1 MQKLK
6 SKLEPHIF
14 MSPSY
19 FVLIVF
25 MGYPLLNTIRLA
37 FSNYKITRP
46 DDISFAGLANFEKIF
61 SDRNIGMISINSL
74 KFVLITLFFQLML
87 GFILALAL
95 KKPFKGRG
103 AYQAIVFAPWAF
115 SGLVVGMIFKWMF
128 NGEYGLINSVLMDL
142 GLIEQKIS
150 FIGTPG
156 LSLVTVIVAMVW
168 QGVPF
173 FGIMILAALQSVPEE
188 LMEAAKMDGANSLGR
203 FWHVTIPCVKP
214 TLVITILLRTIW
226 IFNNADIIYT
236 MTAGGPANSSH
247 TLSSY
252 MFTKAYATL
261 DYGFASA
268 LGALFMLGLTIYI
281 IWFFKVTKYNQA
293 GDN

>member
-1 MQKLK
+1 MQKIK
-6 SKLEPHIF
+6 KKLEPHIF

-19 FVLIVF
+19 FALIVF
-25 MGYPLLNTIRLA
+25 MGYPLVNTIRLA

-46 DDISFAGLANFEKIF
+46 DDVSFAGLENLKKIF
-61 SDRNIGMISINSL
+61 SDPNIAMVARNSL
-74 KFVLITLFFQLML
+74 IFVIVCLFFQLVL

-95 KKPFKGRG
+95 KKPFRGRG
-103 AYQAIVFAPWAF
+103 VYQAIVFCPWAF

-142 GLIEQKIS
+142 GIIEQKIS

-156 LSLVTVIVAMVW
+156 LSLVTVIVAVVW
-168 QGVPF
+168 SGIPF

-188 LMEAAKMDGANSLGR
+188 LMEAAKVDGANAWSR
-203 FWHVTIPCVKP
+203 FVNVTIPCIKP
-214 TLVITILLRTIW
+214 TLIITVLLRTIW

-236 MTAGGPANSSH
+236 MTGGGPANTSH

-252 MFTKAYATL
+252 MFTKAYSTL

-268 LGALFMLGLTIYI
+268 LGVLFMVGLTIYI

-293 GDN
+293 GEN